1 MVVRSMNHIA
11 AVCILVAPTV
21 WAPFIG
27 AAAAETYP
35 SRPLR
40 IIVPAVAGGAAD
52 VVARSLGLKMAES
65 WRQQVV
71 VDNRSGIIGAE
82 LAAQAAANGYTLM
95 LATSALIVR
104 ECVYANL
111 NYSTL
116 RDFAPVTQLFTQA
129 NVLVVHPA
137 LGVRSVQDLVALAK
151 ARPGQLNFGSGGTG
165 TSNHLGGELFALL
178 AGIQVEHVPYKGIP
192 QAITD
197 LLGGRVQFMFG
208 SPVTMLP
215 HVKDG
220 KLRVLAVATP
230 QRSPALPDLPTIAES
245 GVPGY
250 EFTGWIGMLA
260 PRKTPKAIVAMLQQ
274 EASRIVHLPDVNKRF
289 ATDAALA
296 VGSSSEEFTTVIK
309 DEIARWT
316 KVVRAANIRA
326 E

>member
-27 AAAAETYP
+27 APAAETYP

-65 WRQQVV
+65 WRQQVI

-116 RDFAPVTQLFTQA
+116 RDFAPVSQLFTQA

-137 LGVRSVQDLVALAK
+137 LGVRSVQDLVRLLRRDPDNSISAPAARERRITSAASCLHCSRVYRSNMSRIKAFPRRLQICLADVC
-151 ARPGQLNFGSGGTG
+151 S
-165 TSNHLGGELFALL
+165 SC
-178 AGIQVEHVPYKGIP
+178 
-192 QAITD
+192 
-197 LLGGRVQFMFG
+197 
-208 SPVTMLP
+208 
-215 HVKDG
+215 
-220 KLRVLAVATP
+220 LAV
-230 QRSPALPDLPTIAES
+230 L
-245 GVPGY
+245 
-250 EFTGWIGMLA
+250 
-260 PRKTPKAIVAMLQQ
+260 
-274 EASRIVHLPDVNKRF
+274 
-289 ATDAALA
+289 
-296 VGSSSEEFTTVIK
+296 
-309 DEIARWT
+309 
-316 KVVRAANIRA
+316 
-326 E
+326 